1 MARPDANLRHAISP
15 PAFDRTKLHR
25 ERLVDAVHANIP
37 RKLIAIAAPP
47 GYGKTTLLSDFAAHT
62 EIPTCWVRVT
72 EADRDLMRLAEVLA
86 ASLQR
91 RFRRLRGQPDLAA
104 FVQASPAA
112 LARAFTSAIEERVGE
127 PLAIVFDDVH
137 ILNRSRPVLEFLD
150 VFLETQPEQITVLVA
165 GREVPEVSLARLMAE
180 GDLAGLGPQDLAMD
194 REELISL
201 ARQLTGL
208 QLGEVEADRLL
219 EETRGWVTGLLLTG
233 ALTSTGLRDLVRGG
247 KPMVYE
253 YLASVVLNRQPD
265 DLRRF
270 ILDASVLGVMT
281 ADACDAVMQ
290 RSDSHRYLAR
300 LMRESLFISATD
312 ESPRTYEFH
321 PQFREF
327 LLESLG
333 SAGAARLRSLRLRA
347 AEYLA
352 EVGSLEDA
360 VQLYFD
366 AGSFRAMAGLM
377 EASAQRMLRLGR
389 TQTLELW
396 VRMIEQA
403 GTAAPRVLLYS
414 ATAYADQG
422 NPEAAE
428 QMLAKLERASGGKA
442 TASLRA
448 GVQFV
453 RTMVLLQRGEYAA
466 ASEAAA
472 GAASISQGKVDR
484 RDRATLLR
492 LRALAILR
500 GGGPAGEAEALAT
513 EAVALLEKEDDA
525 YALGVTLLDLVQ
537 IQYAAG
543 KSLEAFA
550 TSRRAH
556 ELLLTHGGPLPLS
569 TSYNNL
575 AVASHV
581 NGEYEEALDLFPK
594 ALRLTRQ
601 TSSPAR
607 EANVLYG
614 QADLFSDLGLAL
626 QAAELYGQGLQIA
639 TRLDNPALIRY
650 GCVQTSVL
658 HRRRGGPAVAH
669 EWLKR
674 AMALEK
680 SGSPDPM
687 VRTQLAALEVSV
699 SPPRAR
705 STLRELLDESRRP
718 LDSDSRTL
726 ALYHL
731 ARAEVRDG
739 NIQAA
744 QSVFDQALAWAATR
758 GREQLLAAE
767 LSCDADTADFAR
779 RFLGA
784 QPVLPGVLRRVEL
797 MQAVARR
804 FQDNPPEERQSEQLV
819 VRALGKGTAHWN
831 GRSLGDLKP
840 LVREILFYLVDAGQA
855 DRDVIVET
863 FWPHYPPGRQTANLH
878 MTVYGLRR
886 ILGKDA
892 VLLEGTTYS
901 LAASLKIDSDV
912 QRFERAAEVAERL
925 PPGDPR
931 RLFALTE
938 AINSY
943 QGSYLADSPSSWVV
957 QRRRGLESRY
967 LDLLTANAEEAMVRD
982 LPARAVTTLRK
993 ALQIDP
999 LRDDLH
1005 MTYLEALGRMG
1016 RRSEVITHY
1025 QYYVRL
1031 LADELGLDPPSPVRE
1046 LYARLIG

>member
-1 MARPDANLRHAISP
+1 M
-15 PAFDRTKLHR
+15 
-25 ERLVDAVHANIP
+25 
-37 RKLIAIAAPP
+37 
-47 GYGKTTLLSDFAAHT
+47 
-62 EIPTCWVRVT
+62 
-72 EADRDLMRLAEVLA
+72 
-86 ASLQR
+86 
-91 RFRRLRGQPDLAA
+91 
-104 FVQASPAA
+104 
-112 LARAFTSAIEERVGE
+112 
-127 PLAIVFDDVH
+127 
-137 ILNRSRPVLEFLD
+137 
-150 VFLETQPEQITVLVA
+150 
-165 GREVPEVSLARLMAE
+165 
-180 GDLAGLGPQDLAMD
+180 
-194 REELISL
+194 
-201 ARQLTGL
+201 
-208 QLGEVEADRLL
+208 
-219 EETRGWVTGLLLTG
+219 
-233 ALTSTGLRDLVRGG
+233 
-247 KPMVYE
+247 
-253 YLASVVLNRQPD
+253 
-265 DLRRF
+265 
-270 ILDASVLGVMT
+270 
-281 ADACDAVMQ
+281 
-290 RSDSHRYLAR
+290 
-300 LMRESLFISATD
+300 
-312 ESPRTYEFH
+312 
-321 PQFREF
+321 
-327 LLESLG
+327 
-333 SAGAARLRSLRLRA
+333 LRS
-347 AEYLA
+347 
-352 EVGSLEDA
+352 
-360 VQLYFD
+360 
-366 AGSFRAMAGLM
+366 
-377 EASAQRMLRLGR
+377 GR

-396 VRMIEQA
+396 ARMVEQA
-403 GTAAPRVLLYS
+403 GTAAPRVLLYT

-428 QMLAKLERASGGKA
+428 QMLAKLEDTTRGKA
-442 TASLRA
+442 SALRA
-448 GVQFV
+448 GMQFV
-453 RTMVLLQRGEYAA
+453 RTMVLLQRGDYGAAAQAA
-466 ASEAAA
+466 AS
-472 GAASISQGKVDR
+472 AASISQGRVER

-492 LRALAILR
+492 LQALAILR
-500 GGGPAGEAEALAT
+500 GGGPPVEAEALAV
-513 EAVALLEKEDDA
+513 EAAALLEKEGDA

-537 IQYAAG
+537 IQLAVG
-543 KSLEAFA
+543 KSVEAFA
-550 TSRRAH
+550 ASRRAH

-575 AVASHV
+575 AVASHI

-680 SGSPDPM
+680 SGAPDPM

-705 STLRELLDESRRP
+705 STLEELLDESRRP
-718 LDSDSRTL
+718 LDADARTL

-739 NIQAA
+739 NIPAA
-744 QSVFDQALAWAATR
+744 QTAFDRALAWAAMRVASSCWPPSWRAMRTWR
-758 GREQLLAAE
+758 NSPGASSGCI
-767 LSCDADTADFAR
+767 LSCR
-779 RFLGA
+779 ESS
-784 QPVLPGVLRRVEL
+784 RRVEL

-804 FQDNPPEERQSEQLV
+804 FQDNAPEEQRGEQLV
-819 VRALGKGTAHWN
+819 IRALGKGTAHWN

-840 LVREILFYLVDAGQA
+840 MTREILFYLVDTGPA

-878 MTVYGLRR
+878 MNVYGLRR
-886 ILGKDA
+886 LLGKDA
-892 VLLEGTTYS
+892 ILLEGTTYS

-912 QRFERAAEVAERL
+912 QRFERAAEVAQRL

-943 QGSYLADSPSSWVV
+943 QGSYLADSPSSWVA
-957 QRRRGLESRY
+957 QRRRALEVRY
-967 LDLLTANAEEAMVRD
+967 LDLLTSNAEEAMVRD

>member
-1 MARPDANLRHAISP
+1 MARADANLRHAISP

-47 GYGKTTLLSDFAAHT
+47 GYGKTTLLADFAAHT

-72 EADRDLMRLAEVLA
+72 EADRDLMRLAGVLA

-91 RFRRLRGQPDLAA
+91 RFRRLKAQPDLAA
-104 FVQASPAA
+104 FAQASPAA
-112 LARAFTSAIEERVGE
+112 LARAFTSVIEERVAE
-127 PLAIVFDDVH
+127 PLVIVFDDVH
-137 ILNRSRPVLEFLD
+137 ILNRSRAVLEFLD
-150 VFLETQPEQITVLVA
+150 VFLETQPEQITVLAA
-165 GREVPEVSLARLMAE
+165 GREVPDVSLARLMAE
-180 GDLAGLGPQDLAMD
+180 GDLAGLGPQDLALD
-194 REELISL
+194 REELIAL

-208 QLGEVEADRLL
+208 QLGEIEADRLL

-265 DLRRF
+265 ELRRF
-270 ILDASVLGVMT
+270 ILDASVLSVMT
-281 ADACDAVMQ
+281 ADGCDAVMQ

-300 LMRESLFISATD
+300 LMREGLFISATD

-333 SAGAARLRSLRLRA
+333 SADAARLRMLRLRA

-352 EVGSLEDA
+352 GAGSLEEA

-366 AGSFRAMAGLM
+366 AGSYRAMAALM
-377 EASAQRMLRLGR
+377 EASAQRMLRSGR

-396 VRMIEQA
+396 ARMVEQA
-403 GTAAPRVLLYS
+403 GTVAPRVLLYT

-428 QMLAKLERASGGKA
+428 QMLAKLEDSTRGKA
-442 TASLRA
+442 SALRA
-448 GVQFV
+448 GMQFV
-453 RTMVLLQRGEYAA
+453 RTMVLLQRGDYSAAAQAA
-466 ASEAAA
+466 AS
-472 GAASISQGKVDR
+472 AASISQGRVER

-492 LRALAILR
+492 LQALAILR
-500 GGGPAGEAEALAT
+500 GGGPPVEAEALAV
-513 EAVALLEKEDDA
+513 EAAALLEKEGDA

-537 IQYAAG
+537 IQLAVG

-550 TSRRAH
+550 ASRRAH

-575 AVASHV
+575 AVASHI

-680 SGSPDPM
+680 SGAPDPM

-705 STLRELLDESRRP
+705 STLEELLDESRRP
-718 LDSDSRTL
+718 LDADARTL

-739 NIQAA
+739 NMPAA
-744 QSVFDQALAWAATR
+744 QTAFDRALAWAAMR

-767 LSCDADTADFAR
+767 LACDADMAEFAR
-779 RFLGA
+779 RFLGLH
-784 QPVLPGVLRRVEL
+784 PVLPGVLRRVEL

-804 FQDNPPEERQSEQLV
+804 FQDNAPEEQRGEQLV
-819 VRALGKGTAHWN
+819 IRALGKGTAHWN

-840 LVREILFYLVDAGQA
+840 LTREILFYLVDTGPA

-878 MTVYGLRR
+878 MNVYGLRR
-886 ILGKDA
+886 LLGKDA
-892 VLLEGTTYS
+892 ILLEGTTYS

-912 QRFERAAEVAERL
+912 QRFERAAEVAQRL

-943 QGSYLADSPSSWVV
+943 QGSYLADSPSSWVA
-957 QRRRGLESRY
+957 QRRRALEVRY
-967 LDLLTANAEEAMVRD
+967 LDLLTSNAEEAMVRD